1 MFNDLI
7 LDKMKKVFEYI
18 ATLLLLLAVGT
29 SCEEGNDNWKV
40 ITAVPTGLYITGDAT
55 IYSAAATSSQLTT
68 PAFDN
73 APEGTNIVGIYTWLK
88 SSGSFTMLEVD
99 SEGNEIN
106 YGSGESVATTP
117 APTYRLTVGGSPF
130 TVAKDGL
137 YYVVFNKADNQL
149 TVIPTDFGIIGDATP
164 QQWNDETAMAGA
176 LNEAQA
182 TVEYTIKDVTLD
194 KKEMKFR
201 YLHNWGVDIPYQGAT
216 VKMHSNMGAV
226 AKGAI
231 SEAFSECKGGGDNFT
246 VGKAGIYDVT
256 LKLDL
261 RTGVFS
267 AQAICT
273 AEDTSSATLPEK
285 MFVVGAPWDW
295 KWENAPE
302 MIPVHSHDGMF
313 WGIYYIEAG
322 QGVKFNNEM
331 SWDTGDNF
339 GAENEEPKGYG
350 EYPAGG
356 ANLVI
361 STSGYYQIVV
371 ICTLSADKKSINRKI
386 VLSEPEP
393 YLIGDAAAGGWD
405 AQLADVD
412 KFKLNAEGEYVSPVC
427 KEGNLRMCVKLENCD
442 WWQTE
447 FNVFDGKI
455 LFRGKG
461 NDQDAVKVAAGQT
474 VKLNFK
480 DNTGSIQ

>member
-1 MFNDLI
+1 M
-7 LDKMKKVFEYI
+7 
-18 ATLLLLLAVGT
+18 
-29 SCEEGNDNWKV
+29 
-40 ITAVPTGLYITGDAT
+40 
-55 IYSAAATSSQLTT
+55 
-68 PAFDN
+68 
-73 APEGTNIVGIYTWLK
+73 
-88 SSGSFTMLEVD
+88 
-99 SEGNEIN
+99 
-106 YGSGESVATTP
+106 
-117 APTYRLTVGGSPF
+117 
-130 TVAKDGL
+130 
-137 YYVVFNKADNQL
+137 
-149 TVIPTDFGIIGDATP
+149 
-164 QQWNDETAMAGA
+164 
-176 LNEAQA
+176 
-182 TVEYTIKDVTLD
+182 
-194 KKEMKFR
+194 
-201 YLHNWGVDIPYQGAT
+201 
-216 VKMHSNMGAV
+216 
-226 AKGAI
+226 
-231 SEAFSECKGGGDNFT
+231 
-246 VGKAGIYDVT
+246 
-256 LKLDL
+256 KLDL

-273 AEDTSSATLPEK
+273 AEDTSSATLPEQ